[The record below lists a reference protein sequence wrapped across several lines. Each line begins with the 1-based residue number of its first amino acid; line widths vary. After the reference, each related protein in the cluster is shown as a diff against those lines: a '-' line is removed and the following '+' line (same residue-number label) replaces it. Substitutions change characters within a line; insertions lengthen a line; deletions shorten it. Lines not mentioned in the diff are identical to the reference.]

1 MGNGYVVSNKLEED
15 RETGDYKKLALIE
28 ANRNIIFYDENLP
41 DEIVGDIK
49 FVAYTDND
57 RISETQRNSNVFIT
71 HAPID
76 ISNLN
81 DEQKEQ
87 IKKGLET
94 LSLDQVLS
102 YSKSGISAWQMER
115 TRWSL
120 EKGISI
126 EQSNALAGSKLDV
139 GDFNILRSY
148 VEAGISIEQINEL
161 SQGFLTTLELIAKG
175 NEMLELNKTNKE
187 IVEPDKTNE
196 QIALDLENEV
206 LTPDLKVGQL
216 VYYDHEAYTV
226 RREAALNPITKKYD
240 LWISPVDEKNLTVP
254 IVSFE
259 HETELFEKIQ
269 LERPTFLIGDE
280 VLYKEKAWTITG
292 FDSMGDIK
300 TVTIKDYEGFL
311 GGFIT
316 GSEVVIYRKESDLDS
331 ILKPIHE
338 DELVADVEADII
350 TPKLVASNY
359 HMSTDVFQENLTP
372 SERLE
377 NNKKALETL
386 FTLEKENRNATPEEQ
401 EILSR
406 YVGWGG
412 LADTFDENKTGQWQG
427 VREFLKENLTS
438 KEYDSAK
445 ESTLT
450 SFYTPPQVIEG
461 VYSALSQMGFK
472 TGNVL
477 EPSMGVGAFVGSLPD
492 SMKDSK
498 VYGVELD
505 SISGRIA
512 RKLYP
517 ESDIQIKGFEEQT
530 LF

>member
-259 HETELFEKIQ
+259 NGTELFEKLQ
-269 LERPTFLIGDE
+269 LERPNFMVGDE

-292 FDSMGDIK
+292 FDGVGNLK
-300 TVTIKDYEGFL
+300 TVTVKDHEEFF

-316 GSEVVIYRKESDLDS
+316 GSEVVVYRKESDLDA
-331 ILKPIHE
+331 ILKPLHE
-338 DELVADVEADII
+338 DERVAADEADITTQNPI
-350 TPKLVASNY
+350 ASNWMGY
-359 HMSTDVFQENLTP
+359 TKLD
-372 SERLE
+372 RK
-377 NNKKALETL
+377 NKL
-386 FTLEKENRNATPEEQ
+386 
-401 EILSR
+401 I
-406 YVGWGG
+406 
-412 LADTFDENKTGQWQG
+412 
-427 VREFLKENLTS
+427 
-438 KEYDSAK
+438 
-445 ESTLT
+445 
-450 SFYTPPQVIEG
+450 
-461 VYSALSQMGFK
+461 
-472 TGNVL
+472 
-477 EPSMGVGAFVGSLPD
+477 
-492 SMKDSK
+492 
-498 VYGVELD
+498 
-505 SISGRIA
+505 
-512 RKLYP
+512 
-517 ESDIQIKGFEEQT
+517 
-530 LF
+530 